1 MHRGATRWLAAAWLG
16 VTACGTPSTQPADL
30 FVPPSAADSQMRE
43 RRFEGV
49 PAQQASQAAVQVLQ
63 DANFLITAS
72 EPALGLIIGT
82 RGGTLKSIGEVGPE
96 LRSALADAFTFG
108 LAGEEPRAVRYFP
121 KGLSVA
127 VAVNPAASGAAVRVA
142 FYRVIGD
149 AETAVLWIR
158 ELPAP
163 EPHQKFFALL
173 AQELTRQAR

>member
-1 MHRGATRWLAAAWLG
+1 MRGGAARWLAAAWLG
-16 VTACGTPSTQPADL
+16 LAACGTPSTQPADL
-30 FVPPSAADSQMRE
+30 FVPPGAADSQVRE

-63 DANFLITAS
+63 DASFLITAS

-96 LRSALADAFTFG
+96 VRSVLADAFTFG
-108 LAGEEPRAVRYFP
+108 LAGEEPQAVRYLP
-121 KGLSVA
+121 KGFSVA
-127 VAVNPAASGAAVRVA
+127 VSVNPAASGSAVRVA
-142 FYRVIGD
+142 FYRIITD
-149 AETAVLWIR
+149 ADTAVVWIR

-173 AQELTRQAR
+173 AQELSRQAR